1 MEAKQRLIVVLAGFA
16 GVLMG
21 CKAAEP
27 EKATVSSAG
36 AAATAPAASTP
47 AAGTP
52 AAGTLAKAP
61 EPTIEELNAFRP
73 PTAKGKVF
81 FKDLKDGAKIKG
93 KAFMGAVA
101 VKLELAAEGMKVEPA
116 QAVHENTG
124 HFAVGIDAQPVPLA
138 TAIKKNSGY
147 QVYEKGETE
156 VQAGVRP
163 GEHTLTLQLVDAR
176 NRSYGPEWAQTVKIK
191 VLEK

>member
-1 MEAKQRLIVVLAGFA
+1 MQVKKRLIIVLGGLA
-16 GVLMG
+16 GVLVA
-21 CKAAEP
+21 CKAEEP
-27 EKATVSSAG
+27 ERAAPSSAG
-36 AAATAPAASTP
+36 APAPTPAASALP
-47 AAGTP
+47 
-52 AAGTLAKAP
+52 KAP
-61 EPTIEELNAFRP
+61 EQTVEELNAFKA
-73 PTAKGKVF
+73 PTVKGNVA
-81 FKDLKDGAKIKG
+81 FKGLKDGAKISG

-116 QAVHENTG
+116 GAVHENAG
-124 HFAVGIDAQPVPLA
+124 HFAVGIDAQPVPPA
-138 TAIKKNSGY
+138 TVIKKNSGY

-191 VLEK
+191 VTAK

>member
-1 MEAKQRLIVVLAGFA
+1 MAAKKLLIFVLAGLA
-16 GVLMG
+16 SVLAG
-21 CKAAEP
+21 CKAEES
-27 EKATVSSAG
+27 EKAAASSAG
-36 AAATAPAASTP
+36 APAAAPTASAP
-47 AAGTP
+47 
-52 AAGTLAKAP
+52 AKAP
-61 EPTIEELNAFRP
+61 EPTIEELNAFKP
-73 PTAKGKVF
+73 PTAQGKVF

-101 VKLELAAEGMKVEPA
+101 VKLELVAEGMKVEPVG
-116 QAVHENTG
+116 AVHENAG
-124 HFAVGIDAQPVPLA
+124 HFALGIDSPPVPLA

-176 NRSYGPEWAQTVKIK
+176 NRSYGPEWAQTIKIK
-191 VLEK
+191 VTEK